1 MEEMYLEL
9 QLKELRRFGLNMYKV
24 LVTDGISDSGLKSL
38 FDHPNFIVERQPTL
52 PTEEL
57 KKIIGGYEA
66 LIVRSQTKV
75 TEELLQYA
83 ENLKVIARAGV
94 GVDNID
100 VNAATRKGI
109 IVINAPGANTIA
121 ATEHT
126 LAMMLSMA
134 RKIPQAHKKTSAGEW
149 DRNSFKGVELYK
161 KTLGVIGMGKI
172 GTEVA
177 KRAKS
182 FGMNI
187 LGFDPYLTEERAQK
201 LGMTKASLDLIA
213 RESDFITI
221 HTPLTNDTKGLV
233 NDEYLSKTKKGV
245 RFINVARGGIIDEK
259 ALVRAIQAGHVAG
272 AALDVFEKEPAA
284 DPELLQNP
292 NIIVTPHLGA
302 STVEAQE
309 KVAQEVSTEI
319 IDILETK
326 SIRNAI
332 NMPQMS
338 GETQAKMQPYL
349 LLGEQIGQLVLQLLK
364 QAPSKI
370 DINYYGDL
378 IDEDTELLTRTM
390 IKGALSYHLSD
401 SVNLI
406 NALHLLKEQGVSYT
420 VQKNAT
426 NKGFANYVELSVSK
440 GTETAKIGATVL
452 NGYGARIVKI
462 NEYRIDVRPEKYLL
476 YVKHQDVPGMIGKVG
491 SLLGDYL
498 INIGTMQVGRTAVGG
513 EAIMVLT
520 LDKKVDA
527 EVIRALTS
535 INGLDEAQLLEL
547 DNVDSFYPGR
557 LELEKVK

>member
-1 MEEMYLEL
+1 
-9 QLKELRRFGLNMYKV
+9 MYKV
-24 LVTDGISDSGLKSL
+24 LVTDGISDTGLQSL
-38 FDHPNFIVERQPTL
+38 FDHPNFIVDRQPTL

-57 KKIIGGYEA
+57 KKIIGAYDA

-75 TEELLQYA
+75 TGELLQA
-83 ENLKVIARAGV
+83 ATRLHVIARAGV

-126 LAMMLSMA
+126 LAMMLSLA
-134 RKIPQAHKKTSAGEW
+134 RKIPQAHQKTATGEW

-187 LGFDPYLTEERAQK
+187 LGFDPYLTEDRAKK
-201 LGMTKASLDLIA
+201 LGITKASLDLIA

-221 HTPLTNDTKGLV
+221 HTPLTNDTKALV
-233 NDEYLSKTKKGV
+233 NDEYLRKTKKGV
-245 RFINVARGGIIDEK
+245 RFINCARGGIIDEK
-259 ALVRAIQAGHVAG
+259 ALVRAVQAGHVAG
-272 AALDVFEKEPAA
+272 AALDVFEKEPVA

-309 KVAQEVSTEI
+309 KVAQEVSAEI
-319 IDILETK
+319 IEIFESQ
-326 SIRNAI
+326 SINHAV

-349 LLGEQIGQLVLQLLK
+349 LLGDQIGQLVVQLLK

-370 DINYYGDL
+370 EINYYGDL
-378 IDEDTELLTRTM
+378 IEEDTELLTRTM
-390 IKGALSYHLSD
+390 IKGILSYHLSD

-406 NALHLLKEQGVSYT
+406 NALHLLKEQGVSYN

-426 NKGFANYVELSVSK
+426 NKGFANYMELSVSQD
-440 GTETAKIGATVL
+440 GETAKIGATVL

-462 NEYRIDVRPEKYLL
+462 NQYRIDVKPEHHLL
-476 YVKHQDVPGMIGKVG
+476 YVKHQDVPGIIGKVG

-498 INIGTMQVGRTAVGG
+498 INIGTMQVGRATVGG

-520 LDKKVDA
+520 LDKKVSAD
-527 EVIRALTS
+527 VIQALTL

-547 DNVDSFYPGR
+547 PNVDSLEPGQIEQPR
-557 LELEKVK
+557 VESIL

>member
-1 MEEMYLEL
+1 
-9 QLKELRRFGLNMYKV
+9 MYKV
-24 LVTDGISDSGLKSL
+24 LVTDGISDTGLQSL
-38 FDHPNFIVERQPTL
+38 FDHPNFIVDRQPTL

-57 KKIIGGYEA
+57 KKIIGAYDA

-75 TEELLQYA
+75 TGELLQA
-83 ENLKVIARAGV
+83 ANRLQVIARAGV

-126 LAMMLSMA
+126 LAMMLSLA
-134 RKIPQAHKKTSAGEW
+134 RKIPQAHQKTATGEW

-187 LGFDPYLTEERAQK
+187 LGFDPYLTEERAKK
-201 LGMTKASLDLIA
+201 LGITKASLELIA
-213 RESDFITI
+213 RDSDFITI
-221 HTPLTNDTKGLV
+221 HTPLTNDTKALV
-233 NDEYLSKTKKGV
+233 NEEYLRKTKKGV
-245 RFINVARGGIIDEK
+245 RFINCARGGIIDEK
-259 ALVRAIQAGHVAG
+259 ALVRAVQAGHVAG
-272 AALDVFEKEPAA
+272 AALDVFEKEPVA

-309 KVAQEVSTEI
+309 KVAQEVSAEI
-319 IDILETK
+319 IEIFESQ
-326 SIRNAI
+326 SINHAV

-349 LLGEQIGQLVLQLLK
+349 LLGDQIGQLVVQLLK
-364 QAPSKI
+364 QAPAKI
-370 DINYYGDL
+370 EINYYGDL
-378 IDEDTELLTRTM
+378 IEEDTELLTRTM
-390 IKGALSYHLSD
+390 IKGILSYHLSD

-406 NALHLLKEQGVSYT
+406 NALHLLKEQGVSYN

-426 NKGFANYVELSVSK
+426 NKGFANYMELSVSQD
-440 GTETAKIGATVL
+440 GQTAKIGATVL

-462 NEYRIDVRPEKYLL
+462 NQYRIDVKPEHHLL

-498 INIGTMQVGRTAVGG
+498 INIGTMQVGRTTVGG

-520 LDKKVDA
+520 LDKKVSAD
-527 EVIRALTS
+527 VLQALTLIS
-535 INGLDEAQLLEL
+535 GLDEAQLLEL
-547 DNVDSFYPGR
+547 PNVDAFEPGQVEPQTVENS
-557 LELEKVK
+557 L

>member
-1 MEEMYLEL
+1 
-9 QLKELRRFGLNMYKV
+9 MYKV
-24 LVTDGISDSGLKSL
+24 LVTDGISDTGLKAL
-38 FDHPNFIVERQPTL
+38 FDHPHFIVDRQPTL

-57 KKIIGGYEA
+57 KKIIGAYDA

-75 TEELLQYA
+75 TEELLQEA
-83 ENLKVIARAGV
+83 SKLRVIARAGV

-100 VNAATRKGI
+100 VNAATKKGI

-126 LAMMLSMA
+126 LAMMLSLA
-134 RKIPQAHKKTSAGEW
+134 RKIPQAHQKTASGEW

-172 GTEVA
+172 GAEVA
-177 KRAKS
+177 KRAKG

-187 LGFDPYLTEERAQK
+187 LGFDPYLTEDRAK
-201 LGMTKASLDLIA
+201 KIGITKASLDLIA
-213 RESDFITI
+213 GESDFITI
-221 HTPLTNDTKGLV
+221 HTPLTNDTKGLI
-233 NDEYLSKTKKGV
+233 NEEYIQKTKKGV
-245 RFINVARGGIIDEK
+245 RLINCARGGIIDEK
-259 ALVRAIQAGHVAG
+259 ALVRAVQSGHVAG
-272 AALDVFEKEPAA
+272 AALDVFEKEPVA

-309 KVAQEVSTEI
+309 KVAQEVSAEI
-319 IDILETK
+319 IEIFESQ
-326 SIRNAI
+326 SIHHAV

-349 LLGEQIGQLVLQLLK
+349 VLGDQIGQLVVQLLK
-364 QAPSKI
+364 KAPAKI
-370 DINYYGDL
+370 EINYYGDL
-378 IDEDTELLTRTM
+378 IEEDTELLNRMM
-390 IKGALSYHLSD
+390 IKGILSYHLSD

-406 NALHLLKEQGVSYT
+406 NALHLLKEQGVSYN

-426 NKGFANYVELSVSK
+426 NKGFANYMELTISQGDES
-440 GTETAKIGATVL
+440 AKIGATVL

-462 NEYRIDVRPEKYLL
+462 NQYMIDVKPEEHLL
-476 YVKHQDVPGMIGKVG
+476 YIKHKDVPGMIGKVG
-491 SLLGDYL
+491 SLLGDYE

-520 LDKKVDA
+520 LDKTLNSNVLQA
-527 EVIRALTS
+527 LNLTVGIEEV
-535 INGLDEAQLLEL
+535 QLLEL
-547 DNVDSFYPGR
+547 ENFVPSEPGQV
-557 LELEKVK
+557 ELQKVESLL

>member
-1 MEEMYLEL
+1 
-9 QLKELRRFGLNMYKV
+9 MYKV
-24 LVTDGISDSGLKSL
+24 LVTDGISDTGLKAL
-38 FDHPNFIVERQPTL
+38 FDHPHFIVDRQPTL

-57 KKIIGGYEA
+57 KKIIGMYDA

-75 TEELLQYA
+75 AEELLQEA
-83 ENLKVIARAGV
+83 SGLRVIARAGV

-126 LAMMLSMA
+126 LAMMLSLA
-134 RKIPQAHKKTSAGEW
+134 RKIPQAHKKTSSGEW

-172 GTEVA
+172 GAEVA

-187 LGFDPYLTEERAQK
+187 LGFDPYLTDDRAKK
-201 LGMTKASLDLIA
+201 LGITKASLDLIA

-221 HTPLTNDTKGLV
+221 HTPLTNDTKGLI
-233 NDEYLSKTKKGV
+233 NEKYLQKTKKGV
-245 RFINVARGGIIDEK
+245 RLINCARGGIIDEK
-259 ALVRAIQAGHVAG
+259 ALVRAVQSGHVAG
-272 AALDVFEKEPAA
+272 AALDVFEKEPVA

-309 KVAQEVSTEI
+309 KVAQEVSAEI
-319 IDILETK
+319 IEIFESQ
-326 SIRNAI
+326 SIHHAV

-349 LLGEQIGQLVLQLLK
+349 ALGDQIGQLVVQLLK
-364 QAPSKI
+364 KAPAKI
-370 DINYYGDL
+370 EINYYGDL
-378 IDEDTELLTRTM
+378 IEEDTELLNRIM
-390 IKGALSYHLSD
+390 IKGILSYHLSD

-406 NALHLLKEQGVSYT
+406 NALHLLKEQGVSYN

-426 NKGFANYVELSVSK
+426 NKGFANYMELTISQ
-440 GTETAKIGATVL
+440 GDETAKIGATVL

-462 NEYRIDVRPEKYLL
+462 NQYRIDVKPEEHLL
-476 YVKHQDVPGMIGKVG
+476 YIKHKDVPGMIGKVG
-491 SLLGDYL
+491 SLLGDYE
-498 INIGTMQVGRTAVGG
+498 INIGTMQVGRAAVGG

-520 LDKKVDA
+520 LDKTLNTNVLQA
-527 EVIRALTS
+527 LNLTVGIEEV
-535 INGLDEAQLLEL
+535 QLLEL
-547 DNVDSFYPGR
+547 ENFVPSEPGQVDPQ
-557 LELEKVK
+557 KVESLL

>member
-1 MEEMYLEL
+1 
-9 QLKELRRFGLNMYKV
+9 MYKV
-24 LVTDGISDSGLKSL
+24 LVTDGISDTGLKSL

-52 PTEEL
+52 PTDQL
-57 KKIIGGYEA
+57 KSIIGEYEA

-75 TEELLQYA
+75 TEDLLQHA
-83 ENLKVIARAGV
+83 DKLKVIARAGV

-134 RKIPQAHKKTSAGEW
+134 RLIPQAHRKTADGEW

-161 KTLGVIGMGKI
+161 KTLGIIGMGKI

-182 FGMNI
+182 FGMTI
-187 LGFDPYLTEERAQK
+187 LGYDPYLTDERAKK

-213 RESDFITI
+213 QESDFITI

-233 NDEYLSKTKKGV
+233 NEEYLSKTKKGV
-245 RFINVARGGIIDEK
+245 RFINVARGGIIDEN
-259 ALVRAIQAGHVAG
+259 ALVRAIQSGHVAG
-272 AALDVFEKEPAA
+272 AALDVFEKEPVANPA
-284 DPELLQNP
+284 LLDNP

-309 KVAQEVSTEI
+309 KVAQEVSVEI
-319 IDILETK
+319 IDILETQ
-326 SIRNAI
+326 SIRNAV
-332 NMPQMS
+332 NMPQMT
-338 GETQAKMQPYL
+338 GEAQQKMQPYL
-349 LLGEQIGQLVLQLLK
+349 LLGEQMGQLVIQLLK
-364 QAPSKI
+364 KAPTKI
-370 DINYYGDL
+370 EINYFGDL
-378 IDEDTELLTRTM
+378 IEEDTELLTRTM
-390 IKGALSYHLSD
+390 IKGILSHHLSD

-406 NALHLLKEQGVSYT
+406 NALHLLKEQGVSYN

-426 NKGFANYVELSVSK
+426 NKGFANYAELSIIK
-440 GTETAKIGATVL
+440 GPETAKIGATVL

-462 NEYRIDVRPEKYLL
+462 NQYRIDIRPEKYLL
-476 YVKHQDVPGMIGKVG
+476 YIKHQDVPGMIGKVG
-491 SLLGDYL
+491 SLLGDYQ
-498 INIGTMQVGRTAVGG
+498 INIGTMQVGRTEVGG

-520 LDKKVDA
+520 LDKTVNS
-527 EVIRALTS
+527 EVLRALTL
-535 INGLDEAQLLEL
+535 INGLDVAQLLEL
-547 DNVDSFYPGR
+547 SNVDSFYPGR
-557 LELEKVK
+557 FEK

>member
-1 MEEMYLEL
+1 
-9 QLKELRRFGLNMYKV
+9 MYKI
-24 LVTDGISDSGLKSL
+24 LVTDGISDTGLKCL
-38 FDHPNFIVERQPTL
+38 YDHPHFVVERQPTL
-52 PTEEL
+52 PLEEL
-57 KKIIGGYEA
+57 KNIIGDYDA

-75 TEELLQYA
+75 TGELLEA
-83 ENLKVIARAGV
+83 AGRLHVIARAGV

-126 LAMMLSMA
+126 LAMMLALA
-134 RKIPQAHKKTSAGEW
+134 RKIPQAYEKTKAGIW

-187 LGFDPYLTEERAQK
+187 LAYDPYLTDERAKK
-201 LGMTKASLDLIA
+201 LGMTKASFDLIA
-213 RESDFITI
+213 TESDFITV
-221 HTPLTNDTKGLV
+221 HTPLTNETKGLI
-233 NDEYLSKTKKGV
+233 NGDYLRKTKKGV

-259 ALVRAIQAGHVAG
+259 ALVSAIQSGHVAG
-272 AALDVFEKEPAA
+272 AALDVFEKEPVANP
-284 DPELLQNP
+284 DLLQNP

-309 KVAQEVSTEI
+309 KVAQEVSAEI
-319 IDILETK
+319 VEIFESQ
-326 SIRNAI
+326 SIQNAV

-338 GETQAKMQPYL
+338 GETQTKMQPYL
-349 LLGEQIGQLVLQLLK
+349 LLGEQMGQLVIQLLK
-364 QAPSKI
+364 QAPSTI
-370 DINYYGDL
+370 VINYYGDL
-378 IDEDTELLTRTM
+378 LEEDTELLTRTM
-390 IKGALSYHLSD
+390 IKGILSYHLSD

-420 VQKNAT
+420 VQKNAS
-426 NKGFANYVELSVSK
+426 NKGFANYIELSVSQGK
-440 GTETAKIGATVL
+440 DIANIGGTVL

-462 NEYRIDVRPEKYLL
+462 NEYRIDVKPEEHLL

-491 SLLGDYL
+491 SLLGDFL
-498 INIGTMQVGRTAVGG
+498 INIGTMQVGRTTVGG
-513 EAIMVLT
+513 EAIMCLT
-520 LDKKVDA
+520 LDKKVSAD
-527 EVIRALTS
+527 VIQALTL
-535 INGLDEAQLLEL
+535 IDGLDDAQVLEL
-547 DNVDSFYPGR
+547 PNVDSFEP
-557 LELEKVK
+557 EKVESL

>member
-1 MEEMYLEL
+1 
-9 QLKELRRFGLNMYKV
+9 MYKV

-38 FDHPNFIVERQPTL
+38 FEHPNFTVERQPTL
-52 PTEEL
+52 PPEEL
-57 KKIIGGYEA
+57 KNIIGEYEA

-75 TEELLQYA
+75 TEDLLQYA
-83 ENLKVIARAGV
+83 DRLKVIARAGV

-100 VNAATRKGI
+100 INAATRKGI

-126 LAMMLSMA
+126 LAMMLSLA
-134 RKIPQAHKKTSAGEW
+134 RKIPQAHQKTTAGAW

-187 LGFDPYLTEERAQK
+187 LGYDPYFTEERAKK

-213 RESDFITI
+213 RESDFITL
-221 HTPLTNDTKGLV
+221 HTPLTKDTKGLV
-233 NDEYLSKTKKGV
+233 NEEFLSKTKKGV
-245 RFINVARGGIIDEK
+245 RFVNVARGGLIDEK
-259 ALVRAIQAGHVAG
+259 ALVQAIETGHVAG
-272 AALDVFEKEPAA
+272 AALDVFEQEPAV
-284 DPELLQNP
+284 DPELLSNP
-292 NIIVTPHLGA
+292 NFVVTPHLGA

-309 KVAQEVSTEI
+309 KVAQEVSAEI
-319 IDILETK
+319 IDILETQ
-326 SIRNAI
+326 SIRNAV

-338 GETQAKMQPYL
+338 GETQQKMQPYL
-349 LLGEQIGQLVLQLLK
+349 LLGEQIGQLVVQLLK
-364 QAPSKI
+364 HAPSKI
-370 DINYYGDL
+370 EINYYGDL
-378 IDEDTELLTRTM
+378 IEEDTELLTRTM
-390 IKGALSYHLSD
+390 IKGILGYHLSD

-406 NALHLLKEQGVSYT
+406 NAFHLLKEQGVSYN

-426 NKGFANYVELSVSK
+426 NKGFANYLELSISK
-440 GTETAKIGATVL
+440 GVESAKIGATVL

-462 NEYRIDVRPEKYLL
+462 NDSRIDVRPEKHLL

-491 SLLGDYL
+491 SLLGDYD

-520 LDKKVDA
+520 LDKKLSP
-527 EVIRALTS
+527 EVTRMLTM

-547 DNVDSFYPGR
+547 SNVDSFYPGR

>member
-1 MEEMYLEL
+1 
-9 QLKELRRFGLNMYKV
+9 MYKV
-24 LVTDGISDSGLKSL
+24 LVTDGISNTGLKSL
-38 FDHPNFIVERQPTL
+38 LEHPNFVVDRQPTL
-52 PTEEL
+52 PVEEL
-57 KKIIGGYEA
+57 KTIIGNYDA

-75 TEELLQYA
+75 TGELLEVA
-83 ENLKVIARAGV
+83 GRLRVIARAGV

-126 LAMMLSMA
+126 LAMMLSLA
-134 RKIPQAHKKTSAGEW
+134 RKIPQAHKKTSNGEW

-213 RESDFITI
+213 QESDFITI
-221 HTPLTNDTKGLV
+221 HTPLTNDTRGII

-245 RFINVARGGIIDEK
+245 RFVNCARGGIIDEK
-259 ALVRAIQAGHVAG
+259 ALVRAIQSGHVAG
-272 AALDVFEKEPAA
+272 AALDVFEKEPVA
-284 DPELLQNP
+284 DPELLENP

-309 KVAQEVSTEI
+309 KVAQEVSAEI
-319 IDILETK
+319 IEIFESQ
-326 SIRNAI
+326 SIQHAV

-338 GETQAKMQPYL
+338 GETQAKLQPYL
-349 LLGEQIGQLVLQLLK
+349 LLGDQMGQLVIQLLNK
-364 QAPSKI
+364 QAPTKI
-370 DINYYGDL
+370 EINYYGDL
-378 IDEDTELLTRTM
+378 VNEDTELLTRTLL
-390 IKGALSYHLSD
+390 KGVLSYHLSD

-406 NALHLLKEQGVSYT
+406 NALHLLKEQGVSHN
-420 VQKNAT
+420 VVKNAT
-426 NKGFANYVELSVSK
+426 NKGFANYMELSVSQ
-440 GTETAKIGATVL
+440 GNETAKIGATVL
-452 NGYGARIVKI
+452 NGYGARILKI
-462 NEYRIDVRPEKYLL
+462 NQYRIDVKPEKYLL
-476 YVKHQDVPGMIGKVG
+476 YIKHRDVPGMIGKVG
-491 SLLGDYL
+491 SLLGDHS
-498 INIGTMQVGRTAVGG
+498 INIGTMQVGRTEVGG

-520 LDKKVDA
+520 LDKTLSPN
-527 EVIRALTS
+527 VIRVLKM
-535 INGLDEAQLLEL
+535 IDGLNEAQVLEL
-547 DNVDSFYPGR
+547 STVDSFEPGR
-557 LELEKVK
+557 LEPEKVESI

>member
-1 MEEMYLEL
+1 ME
-9 QLKELRRFGLNMYKV
+9 MYKV
-24 LVTDGISDSGLKSL
+24 LVTDGISDTGLKAL
-38 FDHPNFIVERQPTL
+38 FDHPHFIVDRQPTL

-57 KKIIGGYEA
+57 KKIIGAYDA

-75 TEELLQYA
+75 TEELLQEA
-83 ENLKVIARAGV
+83 SKLRVIARAGV

-100 VNAATRKGI
+100 VNAATKKGI

-126 LAMMLSMA
+126 LAMMLSLA
-134 RKIPQAHKKTSAGEW
+134 RKIPQAHQKTASGEW

-172 GTEVA
+172 GAEVA
-177 KRAKS
+177 KRAKG

-187 LGFDPYLTEERAQK
+187 LGFDPYLTEDRAK
-201 LGMTKASLDLIA
+201 KIGITKASLDLIA
-213 RESDFITI
+213 GESDFITI
-221 HTPLTNDTKGLV
+221 HTPLTNDTKGLI
-233 NDEYLSKTKKGV
+233 NEEYIQKTKKGV
-245 RFINVARGGIIDEK
+245 RLINCARGGIIDEK
-259 ALVRAIQAGHVAG
+259 ALVRAVQSGHVAG
-272 AALDVFEKEPAA
+272 AALDVFEKEPVA

-309 KVAQEVSTEI
+309 KVAQEVSAEI
-319 IDILETK
+319 IEIFESQ
-326 SIRNAI
+326 SIHHAV

-349 LLGEQIGQLVLQLLK
+349 VLGDQIGQLVVQLLK
-364 QAPSKI
+364 KAPAKI
-370 DINYYGDL
+370 EINYYGDL
-378 IDEDTELLTRTM
+378 IEEDTELLNRMM
-390 IKGALSYHLSD
+390 IKGILSYHLSD

-406 NALHLLKEQGVSYT
+406 NALHLLKEQGVSYN

-426 NKGFANYVELSVSK
+426 NKGFANYMELTISQGDES
-440 GTETAKIGATVL
+440 AKIGATVL

-462 NEYRIDVRPEKYLL
+462 NQYMIDVKPEEHLL
-476 YVKHQDVPGMIGKVG
+476 YIKHKDVPGMIGKVG
-491 SLLGDYL
+491 SLLGDYE

-520 LDKKVDA
+520 LDKTLNSNVLQA
-527 EVIRALTS
+527 LNLTVGIEEV
-535 INGLDEAQLLEL
+535 QLLEL
-547 DNVDSFYPGR
+547 ENFVPSEPGQV
-557 LELEKVK
+557 ELQKVESLL